1 MTRRR
6 RLTRHPPSEQTALQ
20 AENEPTR
27 HQWIDDQAAFN
38 ALVDEA
44 ARAERIAVD
53 TEFHRERTYWPRV
66 ALVQIAIGSNVFLVD
81 PLAVQLAPFAKVL
94 DSDVLLIMH
103 AASQD
108 LEVLDRAC
116 GTVPRCLFDTQ
127 IAAGF
132 VGMSTPSLAALVERY
147 MGLGLPKGDRLTDWF
162 ERPLRPAQRNYA
174 ASDVAHL
181 FELHDRLVTDLN
193 ERGRLSWVNSEFEL
207 SRHKAKTALPVELAW
222 TRIKEARHLRGQARC
237 IVSVLA
243 EWRERAARS
252 KDLPSRF
259 VLSDL
264 ALVGVAQRAPRTSED
279 LKGIRGFDGRRIKES
294 SAEEILSI
302 VAQGLKRTSDEVP
315 TLDTEE
321 GPKLDKELR
330 AAVTLV
336 SAWVSQVAKDE
347 ELDAALLATRS
358 DIIDFLRGSED
369 ARLSAG
375 WRSELIGSRIQDLV
389 SGRASVAFD
398 RHGGLVLEPRFTG
411 PDLKKENSTSS
422 DSGS

>member
-1 MTRRR
+1 MCIR
-6 RLTRHPPSEQTALQ
+6 
-20 AENEPTR
+20 
-27 HQWIDDQAAFN
+27 
-38 ALVDEA
+38 
-44 ARAERIAVD
+44 
-53 TEFHRERTYWPRV
+53 
-66 ALVQIAIGSNVFLVD
+66 
-81 PLAVQLAPFAKVL
+81 
-94 DSDVLLIMH
+94 
-103 AASQD
+103 
-108 LEVLDRAC
+108 DR
-116 GTVPRCLFDTQ
+116 
-127 IAAGF
+127 
-132 VGMSTPSLAALVERY
+132 
-147 MGLGLPKGDRLTDWF
+147 
-162 ERPLRPAQRNYA
+162 
-174 ASDVAHL
+174 
-181 FELHDRLVTDLN
+181 
-193 ERGRLSWVNSEFEL
+193 
-207 SRHKAKTALPVELAW
+207 
-222 TRIKEARHLRGQARC
+222 
-237 IVSVLA
+237 
-243 EWRERAARS
+243 
-252 KDLPSRF
+252 
-259 VLSDL
+259 
-264 ALVGVAQRAPRTSED
+264 
-279 LKGIRGFDGRRIKES
+279 ES

-336 SAWVSQVAKDE
+336 AAWVSQVAKDE

>member
-1 MTRRR
+1 M
-6 RLTRHPPSEQTALQ
+6 
-20 AENEPTR
+20 
-27 HQWIDDQAAFN
+27 
-38 ALVDEA
+38 
-44 ARAERIAVD
+44 
-53 TEFHRERTYWPRV
+53 
-66 ALVQIAIGSNVFLVD
+66 
-81 PLAVQLAPFAKVL
+81 
-94 DSDVLLIMH
+94 
-103 AASQD
+103 
-108 LEVLDRAC
+108 
-116 GTVPRCLFDTQ
+116 
-127 IAAGF
+127 
-132 VGMSTPSLAALVERY
+132 
-147 MGLGLPKGDRLTDWF
+147 
-162 ERPLRPAQRNYA
+162 
-174 ASDVAHL
+174 
-181 FELHDRLVTDLN
+181 
-193 ERGRLSWVNSEFEL
+193 
-207 SRHKAKTALPVELAW
+207 ELAW

-243 EWRERAARS
+243 EWRERAAQS